1 MKTRS
6 RDLFGAATAVDG
18 NPPSPL
24 PPFGFNGSHFVRLV
38 HTALGLLGVAASVH
52 AAPRPP
58 LPPWPEQVLGRWSF
72 DDALISGTE
81 APVLWDGTFGPYV
94 ESWNGYALRR
104 SGSTQWPLSLPTVLA
119 DGPAQVPLTQ
129 GTIRFWFRPDWSS
142 RTLGGTGPGTPARL
156 LQMDCPQPDLGWAL
170 SLYPDGN
177 GLFLTAHAGKE
188 EADWLWAPI
197 QWRARQWHLVSVT
210 YSAEGMELF
219 VDWERVAVGPG
230 WSWGTLQQSPIL
242 TVGSDRQGLNLA
254 QGEFDELVTLDRPIE
269 PEHLLG
275 YYRGH
280 WRQAGL
286 GPVVSWE
293 AEWARISGEAL
304 AAEED
309 GGLVVVSEGGEGE
322 GDGPPE
328 PPGGGGE
335 PPPQPDYGPPGWTL
349 GQLALLPPVF
359 ANGSNAWLTA
369 TNTTAGAQY
378 DLFAITNLVSTNWWW
393 LTRGGINQ
401 TNFSVSSL
409 PEEQCYF
416 ILGTMQDNDG
426 DGLTDAYENLVS
438 HTSPGSWTSADS
450 DGDGMPD
457 AWELAQGTHPQ
468 LVDGG
473 EDRDGD
479 GATNLQEYRAG
490 TSAGLAEAWAV
501 WVGRPSGRS
510 SVP

>member
-1 MKTRS
+1 MTPTNGPQSTGANRVGNLPGN
-6 RDLFGAATAVDG
+6 LF
-18 NPPSPL
+18 
-24 PPFGFNGSHFVRLV
+24 HRLILI
-38 HTALGLLGVAASVH
+38 APAIGLLGCAPFVN
-52 AAPRPP
+52 AAPRPA
-58 LPPWPEQVLGRWSF
+58 LPPFPERTLMRWTFDEALERGVESAWVWDAWPG
-72 DDALISGTE
+72 
-81 APVLWDGTFGPYV
+81 PVV
-94 ESWNGYALRR
+94 ESWSGYALVR
-104 SGSTQWPLSLPTVLA
+104 SGKTQLPLNLA
-119 DGPAQVPLTQ
+119 ALDSQGQAQVPVEA
-129 GTIRFWFRPDWSS
+129 GSVRFWFRPDWASQS
-142 RTLGGTGPGTPARL
+142 LGGTGPGDHAML
-156 LQMDCPQPDLGWAL
+156 LRMGAAGLGW
-170 SLYPDGN
+170 SLYCTPEGDG
-177 GLFLTAHAGKE
+177 LYLTAHAQGE
-188 EADWLWAPI
+188 GADWFGVPI
-197 QWRARQWHLVSVT
+197 QLRARQWRLIT
-210 YSAEGMELF
+210 LTWSAEGTRLY
-219 VDWERVAVGPG
+219 VDWELAAQGPG
-230 WSWGTLQQSPIL
+230 WSWGGLKELPVLTL
-242 TVGSDRQGLNLA
+242 GSDEQGGRLA
-254 QGEFDELVTLDRPIE
+254 QGEFEELTSLDWVAGE
-269 PEHLLG
+269 EDLLW

-280 WRQAGL
+280 WRQTGL
-286 GPVVSWE
+286 GPIKSWE
-293 AEWARISGEAL
+293 AELAGTAEASL
-304 AAEED
+304 SIGSDGGMVALTEED
-309 GGLVVVSEGGEGE
+309 DEGGA
-322 GDGPPE
+322 PE
-328 PPGGGGE
+328 PPGGGGGE
-335 PPPQPDYGPPGWTL
+335 PVDPPDPGPPGWTL
-349 GQLALLPPVF
+349 GELALFPPVF
-359 ANGSNAWLTA
+359 TGEDSLSLTA